1 MDPQAYV
8 NELCSR
14 YGTAAHIPFVE
25 VSAVDWRPQVAQCHD
40 NATTWTRLNPG
51 YPARTGWVTWYPVFQ
66 GMRLTAHS
74 VGTA

>member
-25 VSAVDWRPQVAQCHD
+25 FRPSIGDRRSRSVM
-40 NATTWTRLNPG
+40 TTRQPG
-51 YPARTGWVTWYPVFQ
+51 PG
-66 GMRLTAHS
+66 
-74 VGTA
+74 